1 MVLIHKIVEYVILVR
16 TLGVRETLFCM
27 SGIIFNT
34 GSTSDPELAQKHKLN
49 NWMEVVKEN
58 LLVST

>member
-1 MVLIHKIVEYVILVR
+1 
-16 TLGVRETLFCM
+16 M

-34 GSTSDPELAQKHKLN
+34 GSTSDPKLAQMRKLN

-58 LLVST
+58 LLARDK